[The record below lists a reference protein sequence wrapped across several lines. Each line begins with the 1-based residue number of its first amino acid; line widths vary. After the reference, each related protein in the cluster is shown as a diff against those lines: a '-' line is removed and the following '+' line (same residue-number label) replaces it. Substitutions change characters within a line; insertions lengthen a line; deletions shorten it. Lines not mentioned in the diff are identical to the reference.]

1 MTRLRSLS
9 FWRVVLIVALLV
21 VLRTMASAGPVDPSW
36 IAGYYDGGDFDDVVY
51 LIASTSAVAGTPLVL
66 PGTLP
71 RVPDVIA
78 EGRIEPPR
86 PGASPS
92 LFTRAPPPPLAP
104 PV

>member
-9 FWRVVLIVALLV
+9 FWSVVLIVALLV

-51 LIASTSAVAGTPLVL
+51 LIANTSAVAGTPLILPWAL
-66 PGTLP
+66 PGM
-71 RVPDVIA
+71 PDVMA
-78 EGRIEPPR
+78 EGRLEPPR

-92 LFTRAPPPPLAP
+92 LFTRAPPPLAP